1 MQIEQHT
8 DLQNSTNFKTNE
20 VVPTIPMIDSSVCI
34 DEYSSNDNIDLRSNL
49 SKMSNTQPTAT
60 TAGNRITKVSII
72 DRIDFDNRVKKARDK

>member
-1 MQIEQHT
+1 
-8 DLQNSTNFKTNE
+8 
-20 VVPTIPMIDSSVCI
+20 MIDSSVCI

-49 SKMSNTQPTAT
+49 SKMSNTKPTAT

>member
-20 VVPTIPMIDSSVCI
+20 VVPTRSVIDSVYI

-49 SKMSNTQPTAT
+49 SKMSNTKPTAT

-72 DRIDFDNRVKKARDK
+72 DRIDFDNRVKLARDK